1 MVEGRRVEFG
11 IFVQMPLYG
20 AVAHDPAAEHEAM
33 QLDID
38 MIVEAD
44 RHGFKYAWVSEHHA
58 LTEYSHLSASESFIP
73 YTFPLTERI
82 HVGSGIWPL
91 NPAQNHPVRLAE
103 RVAMCDHLSKGRFE
117 FGCGRG
123 AGSHEIGTFGLQTS
137 ETKAIWDEV
146 IWEFTKMW
154 GSPFYS
160 HDGTAFSTPERNI
173 LPKPYGGGSS
183 HPPIWVAAGNTDTY
197 AKAARHGIGVLG
209 FNVGAIDQMGGPVA
223 AYKAAVADATPV
235 GRFVNDNVMITTAVI
250 CAESSQDARDI
261 AFEAAQMSGYHL
273 SLVFLYHDTFPRP
286 DGAARWPEHIPPP
299 TRDDIDAAIATGALI
314 CGTPSEV
321 RDQLR
326 GWEALGMDQ
335 LSFGMPFGK
344 TREQAMSTIRL
355 FGDEVI
361 PAFDLDPVHRS
372 TRMRNGEV
380 PLTAKS

>member
-1 MVEGRRVEFG
+1 
-11 IFVQMPLYG
+11 MPLYG
-20 AVAHDPAAEHEAM
+20 EVAHDPAAEHEAM

-38 MIVEAD
+38 LIVQAD

-73 YTFPLTERI
+73 YTFPLTDRI

-91 NPAQNHPVRLAE
+91 NPQQNHPVRLAE

-123 AGSHEIGTFGLQTS
+123 AGSHEIGTFGLKTS

-146 IWEFTKMW
+146 IWEFKKMW
-154 GSPFYS
+154 ESPFYS

-173 LPKPYGGGSS
+173 LPKPYGGGAS

-197 AKAARHGIGVLG
+197 AKAGAHGIGVLG
-209 FNVGAIDQMGGPVA
+209 FTVGAIDQMGGPVA
-223 AYKAAVADATPV
+223 AYKRAVAEATPV
-235 GRFVNDNVMITTAVI
+235 GQFVNDNVMITTAVI
-250 CAESSQDARDI
+250 CGETTQEARDI
-261 AFEAAQMSGYHL
+261 AFEAAQSSGYHL
-273 SLVFLYHDTFPRP
+273 SLVFLYHDTFPKP
-286 DGAARWPEHIPPP
+286 EGAPRWPEVIPPP
-299 TRDDIDAAIATGALI
+299 SREDIDAAVASGALI

-344 TREQAMSTIRL
+344 TREQAMLTLQL

-361 PAFDLDPVHRS
+361 PAFDTDPVHRS
-372 TRMRNGEV
+372 TRMRNGEL
-380 PLTAKS
+380 PLTAKP